1 MSEPKVSEAKVSE
14 IRDEEPIVGEPQ
26 EDEAQVEESQV
37 DEAPAPQPFD
47 PEHLRIVEALLF
59 ASSTPVREAAIAVHL
74 PGDVEVRPVM
84 NEIKAQYAE
93 RGVNLVRVGEG
104 WAFRTAADLSGK
116 LKIEQEVPRRLSR
129 AAVETLA
136 VIAYHQ
142 PITRAEIEEVRG
154 VSQSRGT
161 LDVLLEAGWIKPGR
175 RRQTPGRPV
184 TWHTTTEFLDHF
196 GLENLKDLPG
206 IEELKAAGL
215 LDTRPAS
222 QAFRGEDMQ
231 ELLDE
236 ADEADEAETDQDIE
250 EELGIDY
257 DEPDNL
263 VDLSESFRK
272 QGKGRED

>member
-1 MSEPKVSEAKVSE
+1 MSDLIMSEAKVSE
-14 IRDEEPIVGEPQ
+14 TR
-26 EDEAQVEESQV
+26 EDKPPE
-37 DEAPAPQPFD
+37 PQPFD
-47 PEHLRIVEALLF
+47 PEHLRIIEALLF
-59 ASSTPVREAAIAVHL
+59 ASAMPVREAAIAVHL
-74 PGDVEVRPVM
+74 PGDVDLRSVL
-84 NEIKAQYAE
+84 NELKAQYAE
-93 RGVNLVRVGEG
+93 RGVNLVQVGEG

-116 LKIEQEVPRRLSR
+116 LKIEQDVPRKLSR

-161 LDVLLEAGWIKPGR
+161 IDVLLEAGWIKPGR

-184 TWHTTTEFLDHF
+184 TWHTTTEFLDQF

-231 ELLDE
+231 DLLDE
-236 ADEADEAETDQDIE
+236 ADEADEAETDHEIE
-250 EELGIDY
+250 EELGIDH

-272 QGKGRED
+272 QGRGGDD

>member
-1 MSEPKVSEAKVSE
+1 MSEAKVSE
-14 IRDEEPIVGEPQ
+14 LPADDVP
-26 EDEAQVEESQV
+26 V
-37 DEAPAPQPFD
+37 DDVPMPQPFD

-59 ASSTPVREAAIAVHL
+59 ASTVPVREAAIAVHL
-74 PGDVEVRPVM
+74 PGDVDTRAVL
-84 NEIKAQYAE
+84 NELKANYAD
-93 RGVNLVRVGEG
+93 RGINLLKVGEG
-104 WAFRTAADLSGK
+104 WAFRTAPDLSGK
-116 LKIEQEVPRRLSR
+116 LKIEQDVPRKLSR

-175 RRQTPGRPV
+175 RRQSPGRPV

-206 IEELKAAGL
+206 MEELKAAGL
-215 LDTRPAS
+215 LDTRPAA
-222 QAFRGEDMQ
+222 QAFRGEDMA

-236 ADEADEAETDQDIE
+236 EDPDAEAELDRDIE
-250 EELGIDY
+250 EELGI
-257 DEPDNL
+257 EPELDNL
-263 VDLSESFRK
+263 VDLSKTFRK
-272 QGKGRED
+272 QGRGTED

>member
-1 MSEPKVSEAKVSE
+1 MSEPKVSEIPKVE
-14 IRDEEPIVGEPQ
+14 VQD
-26 EDEAQVEESQV
+26 DEAQETKAQDDVAQH
-37 DEAPAPQPFD
+37 DEHQDDDLPTPQPFD
-47 PEHLRIVEALLF
+47 PEHLRIIEALLF
-59 ASSTPVREAAIAVHL
+59 ASAAPVREAAIAIHL
-74 PGDVEVRPVM
+74 PGDVELRPVM
-84 NEIKAQYAE
+84 NELKAQYAE

-116 LKIEQEVPRRLSR
+116 LKIEQDVPRKLSR

-236 ADEADEAETDQDIE
+236 ADEADEAETDQEIE
-250 EELGIDY
+250 EELGIEH

-272 QGKGRED
+272 QGRGAED

>member
-1 MSEPKVSEAKVSE
+1 MSEPKVSDVQASEVQASEVQASDLQVS
-14 IRDEEPIVGEPQ
+14 DPPD
-26 EDEAQVEESQV
+26 DEAYE
-37 DEAPAPQPFD
+37 PQPFD
-47 PEHLRIVEALLF
+47 PEHLRIIEALLF
-59 ASSTPVREAAIAVHL
+59 ASAAPVREAAIAVHL
-74 PGDVEVRPVM
+74 PGDVDLRAVL
-84 NEIKAQYAE
+84 NALKAHYAE

-104 WAFRTAADLSGK
+104 WAFRTAPDLSGK
-116 LKIEQEVPRRLSR
+116 LKIEQDVPRKLSR

-154 VSQSRGT
+154 VTQSRGT

-222 QAFRGEDMQ
+222 QAFRGEDF
-231 ELLDE
+231 EDLLGEDD
-236 ADEADEAETDQDIE
+236 AADEAELDHEIE
-250 EELGIDY
+250 EELGIEP
-257 DEPDNL
+257 EPDNL
-263 VDLSESFRK
+263 VDLSQSFRK
-272 QGKGRED
+272 QARGSDD